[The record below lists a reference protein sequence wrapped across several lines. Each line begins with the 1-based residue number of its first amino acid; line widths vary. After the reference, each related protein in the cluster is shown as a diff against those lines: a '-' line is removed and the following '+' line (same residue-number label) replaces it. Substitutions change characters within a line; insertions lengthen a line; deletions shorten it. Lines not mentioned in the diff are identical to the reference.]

1 MVFRYFL
8 VQGEKNRERERE
20 KKRKKKKTTLLD
32 SSINAH
38 ILLEMNS
45 DGSFQV

>member
-8 VQGEKNRERERE
+8 VQGEKNRERE
-20 KKRKKKKTTLLD
+20 KRKGKKKKTTLLD

-38 ILLEMNS
+38 ILLENE
-45 DGSFQV
+45 FRW

>member
-8 VQGEKNRERERE
+8 VQGEKNRERE
-20 KKRKKKKTTLLD
+20 KRKGKKKTTLLD

-38 ILLEMNS
+38 ILLENE
-45 DGSFQV
+45 FRW